1 MPALLLL
8 NSAANLIGRYFF
20 CLNTEG
26 SIGAG
31 SRQSPILFIAPVNV
45 SVPTLRG
52 PLTIAHQL

>member
-31 SRQSPILFIAPVNV
+31 SRQSPILLSRACD
-45 SVPTLRG
+45 SDC
-52 PLTIAHQL
+52 A